1 MKHLRWV
8 VVANVGQSV
17 AAKRTDSCGD
27 MEQLELM
34 DLIVVSEHE
43 TKTAA
48 EQEAHARSALHDDWA
63 YGVMSRYDY
72 DTRQLRGGR
81 RAA

>member
-8 VVANVGQSV
+8 VVANVGQSA

-34 DLIVVSEHE
+34 DLIIVSEHE

-48 EQEAHARSALHDDWA
+48 EQEAHDRSALGDGWVYD
-63 YGVMSRYDY
+63 VMSRYEY